1 MKTYFGEGKNYGRV
15 HNEGI
20 DYILARFTG
29 KTLYCV
35 DYEKLL
41 RRLGLF
47 TTTFEDL
54 VLVKFGKYHGEP
66 IVTILGEVT
75 KRGELVK

>member
-1 MKTYFGEGKNYGRV
+1 MKTYFGEGRNFGRV
-15 HNEGI
+15 HNESI
-20 DYILARFTG
+20 DFILARYTG
-29 KTLYCV
+29 KTLYCK

-54 VLVKFGKYHGEP
+54 VLVKFGKCKGEP
-66 IVTILGEVT
+66 VVTILGEVT
-75 KRGELVK
+75 KRGNLVK